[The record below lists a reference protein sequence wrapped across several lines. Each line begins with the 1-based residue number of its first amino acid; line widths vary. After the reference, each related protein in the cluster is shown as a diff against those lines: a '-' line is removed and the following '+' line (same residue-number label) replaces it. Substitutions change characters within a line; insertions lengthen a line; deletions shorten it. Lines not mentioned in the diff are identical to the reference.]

1 MPEDVVT
8 KDKAELFSIKIQLKE
23 SSKELVHTRVVNTY
37 QKGNFYC
44 VMYQWP
50 GGGYLV
56 AKYPIENIWRVVEE
70 V

>member
-8 KDKAELFSIKIQLKE
+8 KGNAELFSIKIQLKE
-23 SSKELVHTRVVNTY
+23 SSKELVHIDVVNTY

-44 VMYQWP
+44 VMYRRP
-50 GGGYLV
+50 DGVYKV
-56 AKYPIENIWRVVEE
+56 YKYPIANIWRVVEE